1 MAKQSLELS
10 NCTGHPNV
18 HKVKRA
24 RGERLFQMF
33 RTSTRINF
41 HLLIFECYWSHL
53 CRIHNRESNKK
64 SCLAYVSIVSYL
76 GFPLLFAEGRNAA
89 LVYSMLFQGSAI
101 TSKCVNEYK
110 ALEIPTSVC
119 LPVCFSFCTLTFSPS
134 VTSLHKWKLH
144 IEASIYIGVGYL
156 LSVLHS
162 VTSRHMDI
170 CT

>member
-1 MAKQSLELS
+1 MQLITFCVVYTIVSATRKRLLEPLFFDKLS
-10 NCTGHPNV
+10 
-18 HKVKRA
+18 
-24 RGERLFQMF
+24 
-33 RTSTRINF
+33 
-41 HLLIFECYWSHL
+41 
-53 CRIHNRESNKK
+53 
-64 SCLAYVSIVSYL
+64 VSYL

-110 ALEIPTSVC
+110 ALEIPTPVC

-144 IEASIYIGVGYL
+144 VGTSIYIGVGYL

>member
-1 MAKQSLELS
+1 M
-10 NCTGHPNV
+10 CTK
-18 HKVKRA
+18 HKIKRA
-24 RGERLFQMF
+24 RSERLFQMF
-33 RTSTRINF
+33 ITSTRINF
-41 HLLIFECYWSHL
+41 HLLIFECFCSPLW
-53 CRIHNRESNKK
+53 RIHTRESNQQEKNHWNHFSLT

-110 ALEIPTSVC
+110 ALEIPTPVC

-134 VTSLHKWKLH
+134 VTSLHKCKLH

-156 LSVLHS
+156 LTVLHS
-162 VTSRHMDI
+162 VTSRNMDI

>member
-1 MAKQSLELS
+1 MQLITFCVVYTIVSATRKRLLEPLFFDKLS
-10 NCTGHPNV
+10 
-18 HKVKRA
+18 
-24 RGERLFQMF
+24 
-33 RTSTRINF
+33 
-41 HLLIFECYWSHL
+41 
-53 CRIHNRESNKK
+53 
-64 SCLAYVSIVSYL
+64 VSYL

-89 LVYSMLFQGSAI
+89 LDYSMLFQGNTIS
-101 TSKCVNEYK
+101 SKCVNEYK

-144 IEASIYIGVGYL
+144 VGTSIYIGVGYL

-162 VTSRHMDI
+162 VTSRNMDI